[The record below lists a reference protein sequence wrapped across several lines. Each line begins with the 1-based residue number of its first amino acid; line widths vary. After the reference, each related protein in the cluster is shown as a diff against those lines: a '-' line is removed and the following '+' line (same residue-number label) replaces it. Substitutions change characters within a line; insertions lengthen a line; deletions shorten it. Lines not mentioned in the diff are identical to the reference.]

1 VFPVKTFVVYEAP
14 VANCVPPV
22 EALNHKISPPL
33 VVFAAVVITNP
44 DSQVVAFVVH
54 LYP

>member
-1 VFPVKTFVVYEAP
+1 MFPVKTFVVYEAP

-22 EALNHKISPPL
+22 EALNHKISPSL
-33 VVFAAVVITNP
+33 VFFAAVVVTNP
-44 DSQVVAFVVH
+44 DLQAIAFVVH